1 MALLKRA
8 EVKAPTLRK
17 ETVSVEALGGDVVV
31 RGLLLSELI
40 ELRQLVQS
48 RKTPTVGESP
58 DQAAARAGAQICAIT
73 LAKTVC
79 LADGEPLYSVNE
91 WEVFGAQHPG
101 QALELFNVSQR
112 LSGQV
117 AGAVEKN

>member
-1 MALLKRA
+1 MALLKRN
-8 EVKAPTLRK
+8 EVKTPSLRK
-17 ETVSVEALGGDVVV
+17 ETVTVEALGGDVVV

-40 ELRQLVQS
+40 ERHQVVQS
-48 RKTPTVGESP
+48 SKKQAAGETAE
-58 DQAAARAGAQICAIT
+58 QAAARAGAQICALT

-79 LADGEPLYSVNE
+79 LADGEPLYSVHE
-91 WEVFGAQHPG
+91 WEMFGAQHPG
-101 QALELFNVSQR
+101 QALQLFHVSER